1 VTVHFADFGAE
12 PGLDFGADVTL
23 FAVLP
28 AIPSSAAVATAI
40 SVEEHVPGTG
50 VYRAEFEDV
59 AAGTYLLRAI
69 ADGVLRASWFVE
81 FAGDDGEIVLA
92 RLDYEQGGGG
102 GGGDVTIQNVVAVPR
117 SVAVESADPD
127 IIVAV
132 RGDTLIR
139 EITYGSIV
147 GRTKLWWTC
156 KSSPADTDDQAVFL
170 VTEEDG
176 LVRLNGAAA
185 PDSSKASLV
194 VTDEETGA
202 ATLTVA
208 ADLMAA
214 LVPGVDLLWDGQAL
228 LPSGNVQSPPNG
240 TLKVRADITRA
251 TS

>member
-1 VTVHFADFGAE
+1 MTTHYADFGANA
-12 PGLDFGADVTL
+12 GLSFGTTVTL
-23 FAVLP
+23 FAVTP
-28 AIPSSAAVATAI
+28 ADTTAAAVKTATGT
-40 SVEEHVPGTG
+40 VEHAPGTG
-50 VYRAEFEDV
+50 IYRATFDTV

-81 FAGDDGEIVLA
+81 FAGTDGEIMLA
-92 RLDYEQGGGG
+92 RLDYERGG

-170 VTEEDG
+170 VTEEYG

-185 PDSSKASLV
+185 QDSSKASLV